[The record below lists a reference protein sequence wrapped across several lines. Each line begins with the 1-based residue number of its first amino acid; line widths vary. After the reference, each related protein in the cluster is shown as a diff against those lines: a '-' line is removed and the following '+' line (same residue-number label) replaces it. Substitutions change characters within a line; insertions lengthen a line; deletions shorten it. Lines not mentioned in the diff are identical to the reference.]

1 MSAELEPFL
10 RSSAAPAPGEEEEDG
25 VRVVV
30 AATWRQEVTA
40 RDRDTLVTFHA
51 PWCGHCKMMMP
62 VLAKL
67 AAALQVTLTS
77 DSTDNKLP
85 I

>member
-1 MSAELEPFL
+1 MAAELEPFL
-10 RSSAAPAPGEEEEDG
+10 RSSAAPGPGEEEEDG

-30 AATWRQEVTA
+30 ADTWRQEVAA
-40 RDRDTLVTFHA
+40 RDRDTLVPFHA

-67 AAALQVTLTS
+67 AAALQVTPHV
-77 DSTDNKLP
+77 STANKMP